1 MNKEPKFN
9 INTPKGPLEIYDDII
24 LYDEREIKYDELSS
38 VAYIVGASVLNFNY
52 KDGRPPEG
60 IWLLKTYLKQ
70 GNAITNFIRDKIEN
84 PPVVEIEKITPE
96 SHYVFPAEK
105 GYMIVDS
112 HGIQYDGQAYLY
124 EDLNRVTYIMGINV
138 FNLFFKD
145 ERPTVS
151 IWQVETDLRSASN
164 ASHLINEFI
173 KKYGGQ
179 QVHTHEEKKVSSNA
193 KFRFNTGRGPVEIF
207 DDRIVYNKKIYR
219 YEELESAAYVI
230 GTQVFTLTFKDKR
243 PPELIWLIRVDIKTG
258 RSVNEFTKERI
269 AACS

>member
-1 MNKEPKFN
+1 MGRTFALSDLHGQWGLWQQIKQFLNQDDKLYFLGDA
-9 INTPKGPLEIYDDII
+9 IDRGPKGYEIM
-24 LYDEREIKYDELSS
+24 KEL
-38 VAYIVGASVLNFNY
+38 LC
-52 KDGRPPEG
+52 
-60 IWLLKTYLKQ
+60 
-70 GNAITNFIRDKIEN
+70 
-84 PPVVEIEKITPE
+84 
-96 SHYVFPAEK
+96 
-105 GYMIVDS
+105 DS
-112 HGIQYDGQAYLY
+112 
-124 EDLNRVTYIMGINV
+124 RVTYIMGINV

-151 IWQVETDLRSASN
+151 IWQVEADLRSASN
-164 ASHLINEFI
+164 ASRLINEFI

-258 RSVNEFTKERI
+258 KSVNEFTKERI